1 MITWLTRSLA
11 FIVVGAV
18 LGFALTADHIK
29 FDNDRVIIDVKAVGV
44 ILMLVGVFDLLLNFG
59 MLMYMRQPVR
69 PLNPYLAAHTSTQ
82 TTATHITEPVARPV
96 AAPGAVDPHDT
107 RVIGRDPNWH

>member
-1 MITWLTRSLA
+1 MTTWLTRSLA

-69 PLNPYLAAHTSTQ
+69 PVDPYLAAAQ
-82 TTATHITEPVARPV
+82 TATHTTVPVRRTV
-96 AAPGAVDPHDT
+96 AAPGVADPHET
-107 RVIGRDPNWH
+107 RVINRDPNWH

>member
-1 MITWLTRSLA
+1 MTSWLTRSLA

-18 LGFALTADHIK
+18 LGFALTADHVK
-29 FDNDRVIIDVKAVGV
+29 FDNDRVVIDVKAVGV

-69 PLNPYLAAHTSTQ
+69 PIDPYVAAHTATQ
-82 TTATHITEPVARPV
+82 TTAPVRRPV
-96 AAPGAVDPHDT
+96 AAPYPDAADPHDT

>member
-18 LGFALTADHIK
+18 LGFALTADHVK
-29 FDNDRVIIDVKAVGV
+29 FDNDRVVVDLKTVGV

-59 MLMYMRQPVR
+59 MLLYLRQPVR
-69 PLNPYLAAHTSTQ
+69 PIDPYLAAAHTATQ
-82 TTATHITEPVARPV
+82 TTAPVRRPV
-96 AAPGAVDPHDT
+96 AAPYPDLDPHDT